1 MWSCAL
7 TRPRAV
13 ARSTGMTDPGPKA
26 PIPVPDVA
34 VPRSALE
41 RANARMPSN
50 MDVVFALAQV
60 MYAFHVAD
68 FIGPTEAASLRHLV
82 QGNTKTG
89 VADLH
94 AGFTKVT
101 VIQHSD
107 GQVGRLLQ
115 CHRGQCAGGA
125 QGTDVDDDVCAGI
138 QVGLLDSAD
147 DVRAAEDQQV
157 VVTLYI
163 AWPIGEARAAIVLFL
178 QLVAL
183 DHGAHAA
190 VEDQDAFLQG
200 LLKGIEAG
208 TAIGQRHGENYLG
221 RVKKRCAMITKL
233 HAFAVGCAFT

>member
-1 MWSCAL
+1 MPGQACAF
-7 TRPRAV
+7 
-13 ARSTGMTDPGPKA
+13 
-26 PIPVPDVA
+26 DVQ
-34 VPRSALE
+34 L
-41 RANARMPSN
+41 
-50 MDVVFALAQV
+50 
-60 MYAFHVAD
+60 
-68 FIGPTEAASLRHLV
+68 IG
-82 QGNTKTG
+82 QG
-89 VADLH
+89 LH
-94 AGFTKVT
+94 AVVSLGHLGGVEGVGFQN
-101 VIQHSD
+101 I
-107 GQVGRLLQ
+107 R
-115 CHRGQCAGGA
+115 
-125 QGTDVDDDVCAGI
+125 AGI

-163 AWPIGEARAAIVLFL
+163 AWPVGKAGAAIVLFL